1 MKEEQLLSGV
11 VENLPKGFQLQYT
24 NSNRNE
30 IHDGWATLTG
40 PNGET
45 ATFALEVK
53 YIHRKASLMAAREQM
68 ARFPVD
74 VPALLVCNR
83 LTSTLAE
90 YCADSEINFID
101 TAGNVR
107 IQVPGLYLLIEGRY
121 EKKSVV
127 VGSRFA
133 EGVMK
138 LLFVLL
144 SSPETLNDTYR
155 VLAEKAGISLGM
167 VSKAFDYLEAQRYFR
182 KSQKGRRL
190 MSEEELLVLWL
201 RDYATSLR
209 PKLDSIWSTPPE
221 PWDNI
226 VLKPSEYW
234 GGEVAAAKLSEGYL
248 IPESGILFTTA
259 RLSLRRQQLKLRAGP
274 GKKFQLVSCFWGI
287 SFKLNRKA
295 EAMLCVAELLA
306 SDDDRNREAARIIN
320 DKYLHLSES
329 DLFSY

>member
-11 VENLPKGFQLQYT
+11 VENLPKGFQLQYEH
-24 NSNRNE
+24 SNKSE

-40 PNGET
+40 PGGET
-45 ATFALEVK
+45 AKFALEVK

-68 ARFPVD
+68 ARFPVEF
-74 VPALLVCNR
+74 PALLVCNR
-83 LTSTLAE
+83 LTSALAE
-90 YCADSEINFID
+90 YCADREINFID
-101 TAGNVR
+101 TAGNAR
-107 IQVPGLYLLIEGRY
+107 IRVPGLYLLIEGRY
-121 EKKSVV
+121 EKKPVV
-127 VGSRFA
+127 ASSRFA

-144 SSPETLNDTYR
+144 SSPEALNDTYR

-190 MSEEELLVLWL
+190 MNEEELLVLWL

-209 PKLDSIWSTPPE
+209 PKLDSIWSTPPDS
-221 PWDNI
+221 WDDI
-226 VLKPSEYW
+226 VLRPPEYW

-248 IPESGILFTTA
+248 IPENGILFTPS

-274 GKKFQLVSCFWGI
+274 GKKLQLVSCFWGT

-306 SDDDRNREAARIIN
+306 SGDDRNRETARIIN